1 MKLVVERALGRG
13 LELRWLWVG
22 LALVWVTALACQPMD
37 QSAVGVEEVDA
48 GEQTALDK
56 SDVAAQ
62 EAGVGTLS
70 GASTVEKAT
79 IASPVDRESSAAKVS
94 DADEKVGRRGDVQD
108 AVDFAKE
115 CVDHQGCQEKYGFE
129 NGPVAVKGRVV
140 KIRSGLLYLSSVT
153 TMLPLEAFYAL
164 PADQRF
170 KAMREPVFRR
180 AWDAAHDG
188 QVVCDPSWWPGS
200 GLSFESETGGRGTQL
215 VVAEFPRDLDP
226 SGLDA
231 VQEDDDVVVD
241 GYYQSSFVNP
251 FLPTVSGCRL
261 LERDG

>member
-1 MKLVVERALGRG
+1 MELVVERALGRG

-94 DADEKVGRRGDVQD
+94 DADERVGRRGDVQD

-115 CVDHQGCQEKYGFE
+115 CVDHQGCREKYGFE

-180 AWDAAHDG
+180 ALDAAHDG
-188 QVVCDPSWWPGS
+188 QVVCDPSWWPGV
-200 GLSFESETGGRGTQL
+200 QL

-231 VQEDDDVVVD
+231 VQEGDDVVVD